1 MTMERLIIKYK
12 NGTTEERII
21 YPFHKNKTFKE
32 LGYCQKGMATEVAYI
47 TITRA

>member
-21 YPFHKNKTFKE
+21 YPFHKSKTFKE
-32 LGYCQKGMATEVAYI
+32 LGFCQKGMTTEVACI
-47 TITRA
+47 TVTKA